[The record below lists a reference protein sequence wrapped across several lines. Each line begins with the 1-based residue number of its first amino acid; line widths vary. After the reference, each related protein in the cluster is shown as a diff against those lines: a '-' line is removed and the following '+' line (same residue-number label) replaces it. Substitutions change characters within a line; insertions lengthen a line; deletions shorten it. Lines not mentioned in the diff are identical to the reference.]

1 MCICVSRMVSHTLT
15 HLLEYQ
21 QNRNQDNVHKFKH
34 QQNVCTINHLIKKK
48 HVRTVQ
54 TQSNIRKKIISTI
67 NHLKKNTSGSSSQTG
82 NHSYSDAKP
91 QNTHIN
97 TTRWLI
103 SLHLVNFLKIF
114 LLLLRKP
121 PFFFGFSSSAGL
133 DVPGLEPSDLIS
145 EKLTFKGCLFELES
159 VLGGCLSPILE
170 TCD

>member
-1 MCICVSRMVSHTLT
+1 M
-15 HLLEYQ
+15 
-21 QNRNQDNVHKFKH
+21 
-34 QQNVCTINHLIKKK
+34 
-48 HVRTVQ
+48 Q

-91 QNTHIN
+91 QTTHIN

-145 EKLTFKGCLFELES
+145 EKLTFKGCLFELDS

-170 TCD
+170 TCDWKRTNFNIRKTGLTLIKIMFARKIWKFAFYSELSTRNNF